1 MGTPPF
7 KRLALESAE
16 ESPWAS
22 EHRGHRGRRVSDP
35 VLGYRGLVRGHGGIP
50 GGAARRLLAAEIPEA
65 HDLSSGVLCQ
75 GWTIDTKYYS
85 ADLSIWTANL
95 GEGFSLGSL
104 PHQDQLAALVM
115 VFDMSDESSFLTLK
129 SWVASIDI
137 QRFEVLLCIGNKAD
151 LVPGHGAHVEYRR
164 RMQRLGESSSD
175 PHPEYLDFGI
185 NESEGCG
192 LLSGEEQCIEIR
204 DSTSKW
210 CIEQNIEY
218 IEACASNADF
228 DKCLSVDGDSQG
240 LERLFGALSAHMWP
254 GMILKSGNRITAP
267 TLIENEES
275 SDDESNYEFDYEVL
289 SHGSDEQW
297 EFIGES
303 STSKRFEGSN
313 EAKDTQDRTQ
323 EVVNAD
329 ANSSASNLLPNETS
343 TETAEEQT
351 VTQDH
356 GTDNG
361 HLNGTQADS
370 TENHASEVTKP
381 FEDEHYGL
389 DDLERLMSEIGNMRS
404 NLRLMPDF
412 QRREMAAKLAMKMA
426 AMFGDDDQEGLE
438 DI

>member
-1 MGTPPF
+1 MEGSLEARPGVLLVGAPGVG
-7 KRLALESAE
+7 KRTILS
-16 ESPWAS
+16 
-22 EHRGHRGRRVSDP
+22 
-35 VLGYRGLVRGHGGIP
+35 
-50 GGAARRLLAAEIPEA
+50 RLLAAEMPEA

-240 LERLFGALSAHMWP
+240 LERLFGVLSAHMWP

-297 EFIGES
+297 EFVGEA

-313 EAKDTQDRTQ
+313 EAKDSQDRTQ
-323 EVVNAD
+323 EVMNAD
-329 ANSSASNLLPNETS
+329 ANSSASNLLPNKTS
-343 TETAEEQT
+343 TEIAEEET

-356 GTDNG
+356 GIDNG

-370 TENHASEVTKP
+370 AENHASEVTKP

-426 AMFGDDDQEGLE
+426 AMFGNDDEEALE

>member
-1 MGTPPF
+1 MEGSLEARPGVLLVGAPGAG
-7 KRLALESAE
+7 KRTILS
-16 ESPWAS
+16 
-22 EHRGHRGRRVSDP
+22 
-35 VLGYRGLVRGHGGIP
+35 
-50 GGAARRLLAAEIPEA
+50 RLLAAEIPET

-75 GWTIDTKYYS
+75 GWTIETKYYS

-95 GEGFSLGSL
+95 GDGFSLGSL
-104 PHQDQLAALVM
+104 PHLDQLAALVM
-115 VFDMSDESSFLTLK
+115 VFDMSDESSFLTLQR
-129 SWVASIDI
+129 WVANVDI

-185 NESEGCG
+185 NKSEGCG
-192 LLSGEEQCIEIR
+192 LLSGEEPCIEIR
-204 DSTSKW
+204 DSTSQW

-254 GMILKSGNRITAP
+254 GMILKSGNKITAP
-267 TLIENEES
+267 SLVEKEES
-275 SDDESNYEFDYEVL
+275 TDDESTYEFEYDVL

-297 EFIGES
+297 EFVGES
-303 STSKRFEGSN
+303 STSRTFEGLN
-313 EAKDTQDRTQ
+313 EASDTQDHTHQ
-323 EVVNAD
+323 AVKGDAD
-329 ANSSASNLLPNETS
+329 SSASNPLPNDTS
-343 TETAEEQT
+343 TETAESST
-351 VTQDH
+351 ATQDH
-356 GTDNG
+356 KTKDSGHVDNTEADTD
-361 HLNGTQADS
+361 
-370 TENHASEVTKP
+370 ENHQSDAPEVNKL

-412 QRREMAAKLAMKMA
+412 QRRETAAKLAMKMA
-426 AMFGDDDQEGLE
+426 AMFGDNDEEGFE

>member
-1 MGTPPF
+1 MEGSLEARPGVLLVGAPGVG
-7 KRLALESAE
+7 KRTILS
-16 ESPWAS
+16 
-22 EHRGHRGRRVSDP
+22 
-35 VLGYRGLVRGHGGIP
+35 
-50 GGAARRLLAAEIPEA
+50 RLLAAEIPDM

-75 GWTIDTKYYS
+75 GWRIETKYYS

-95 GEGFSLGSL
+95 DEEFSLGSL
-104 PHQDQLAALVM
+104 PHLDRLAALVM
-115 VFDMSDESSFLTLK
+115 VFDMSDESSLLTLQ
-129 SWVASIDI
+129 SWAANVDM

-175 PHPEYLDFGI
+175 PHPEYSDFGI
-185 NESEGCG
+185 NESEGYG
-192 LLSGEEQCIEIR
+192 LLSEEEPCIEIR
-204 DSTSKW
+204 NSTSQW

-218 IEACASNADF
+218 IEACASSTDF

-267 TLIENEES
+267 SLVEKEES
-275 SDDESNYEFDYEVL
+275 TDDESNYDFDYEVL

-297 EFIGES
+297 EFVGET
-303 STSKRFEGSN
+303 STSRSFERSN
-313 EAKDTQDRTQ
+313 EANGTQDHTHQ
-323 EVVNAD
+323 VVNASAD
-329 ANSSASNLLPNETS
+329 SSPSNALPNDAS
-343 TETAEEQT
+343 TETAEENT
-351 VTQDH
+351 VTQSNKTEDRDCVDR
-356 GTDNG
+356 T
-361 HLNGTQADS
+361 TADS
-370 TENHASEVTKP
+370 ADDHQGDAPEANNL

-389 DDLERLMSEIGNMRS
+389 DDLETLMSEIGNMRS

-426 AMFGDDDQEGLE
+426 AMFGDDDEEAFE

>member
-1 MGTPPF
+1 MEGSLEERPGVLLVGAPGVG
-7 KRLALESAE
+7 KRTILS
-16 ESPWAS
+16 
-22 EHRGHRGRRVSDP
+22 
-35 VLGYRGLVRGHGGIP
+35 
-50 GGAARRLLAAEIPEA
+50 RLLAVEIPDA

-75 GWTIDTKYYS
+75 GWTIETKYYS

-95 GEGFSLGSL
+95 GEEFSLGSL
-104 PHQDQLAALVM
+104 PHLDRLAALVM
-115 VFDMSDESSFLTLK
+115 ESSLLTLQ
-129 SWVASIDI
+129 SWAANVDM

-175 PHPEYLDFGI
+175 PHPEFLDFGI

-192 LLSGEEQCIEIR
+192 LLSEEEPCIEIR
-204 DSTSKW
+204 NSTSQW

-218 IEACASNADF
+218 IEACASNTDF

-267 TLIENEES
+267 SLVEKEES
-275 SDDESNYEFDYEVL
+275 TDDESNYDFEYEVL
-289 SHGSDEQW
+289 SHGSDDQW
-297 EFIGES
+297 EFVGET
-303 STSKRFEGSN
+303 STSRSFERSN
-313 EAKDTQDRTQ
+313 EANDTQDCTHQ
-323 EVVNAD
+323 VVNPSAE
-329 ANSSASNLLPNETS
+329 SSACNALLSDRP
-343 TETAEEQT
+343 TETTEEST
-351 VTQDH
+351 VTQSNKASDSDH
-356 GTDNG
+356 VDKT
-361 HLNGTQADS
+361 TADS
-370 TENHASEVTKP
+370 VDNHQGDVAEANNL

-389 DDLERLMSEIGNMRS
+389 DDLEKLMSEIGNMRS

-426 AMFGDDDQEGLE
+426 AMFDDDDGEAFE

>member
-1 MGTPPF
+1 MEGSLEARPGVLLVGAPGVG
-7 KRLALESAE
+7 KRTILS
-16 ESPWAS
+16 
-22 EHRGHRGRRVSDP
+22 
-35 VLGYRGLVRGHGGIP
+35 
-50 GGAARRLLAAEIPEA
+50 RLLAVEILEA

-85 ADLSIWTANL
+85 ADISIWTANL
-95 GEGFSLGSL
+95 VEGFSLDSL
-104 PHQDQLAALVM
+104 PHQDQLPALVM

-129 SWVASIDI
+129 SWIANIDV
-137 QRFEVLLCIGNKAD
+137 Q
-151 LVPGHGAHVEYRR
+151 RR
-164 RMQRLGESSSD
+164 RVQRLGESSSD

-185 NESEGCG
+185 NESEGFS
-192 LLSGEEQCIEIR
+192 LLSGEEKRIEIR
-204 DSTSKW
+204 DSTSQW

-275 SDDESNYEFDYEVL
+275 TDDESNYEFDYEVL

-297 EFIGES
+297 EFVGES
-303 STSKRFEGSN
+303 STSRRFEGSK
-313 EAKDTQDRTQ
+313 EAEDTQDHTQ
-323 EVVNAD
+323 QVMGAD
-329 ANSSASNLLPNETS
+329 NNSSPSKLLPNDTS
-343 TETAEEQT
+343 TETTEEKPAIQGHET
-351 VTQDH
+351 
-356 GTDNG
+356 GTD
-361 HLNGTQADS
+361 HLKGTQADS
-370 TENHASEVTKP
+370 DENHQAHAPEVTKL

-412 QRREMAAKLAMKMA
+412 QRR
-426 AMFGDDDQEGLE
+426 
-438 DI
+438 

>member
-1 MGTPPF
+1 MEGSLEARPGVLLVGAPGVG
-7 KRLALESAE
+7 KRTILS
-16 ESPWAS
+16 
-22 EHRGHRGRRVSDP
+22 
-35 VLGYRGLVRGHGGIP
+35 
-50 GGAARRLLAAEIPEA
+50 RLLAAEIPDV

-75 GWTIDTKYYS
+75 GWRIETKYYS

-95 GEGFSLGSL
+95 DEEFSLGSL
-104 PHQDQLAALVM
+104 PHLDRLAALVT
-115 VFDMSDESSFLTLK
+115 VFDMSDESSLLTLQ
-129 SWVASIDI
+129 SWAANVDM

-175 PHPEYLDFGI
+175 PHPEFWDFGI

-192 LLSGEEQCIEIR
+192 LLSEEEPCIEIR
-204 DSTSKW
+204 NSTSQW
-210 CIEQNIEY
+210 CVEQNIEY
-218 IEACASNADF
+218 IEACASNTDF

-267 TLIENEES
+267 SLVEKEES
-275 SDDESNYEFDYEVL
+275 TDDESNYDFDYEVL

-297 EFIGES
+297 EFVGET
-303 STSKRFEGSN
+303 STSRSFERSN
-313 EAKDTQDRTQ
+313 EANGTQDQTRQ
-323 EVVNAD
+323 VVNASAD
-329 ANSSASNLLPNETS
+329 SSPSSALPSDTP
-343 TETAEEQT
+343 TETAEENT
-351 VTQDH
+351 VTQSNKTEDSDYVDR
-356 GTDNG
+356 T
-361 HLNGTQADS
+361 TADS
-370 TENHASEVTKP
+370 ADDYQGDAPEANNL

-389 DDLERLMSEIGNMRS
+389 DDLEKLMSEIGNMRS

-426 AMFGDDDQEGLE
+426 AMFGDDDDEAFE

>member
-1 MGTPPF
+1 MEGSLEARPGVLLVGAPGVG
-7 KRLALESAE
+7 KRTILS
-16 ESPWAS
+16 
-22 EHRGHRGRRVSDP
+22 
-35 VLGYRGLVRGHGGIP
+35 
-50 GGAARRLLAAEIPEA
+50 RLLAAEIPDV

-75 GWTIDTKYYS
+75 GWTIETKYYS
-85 ADLSIWTANL
+85 AELSIWTANL
-95 GEGFSLGSL
+95 GEEFSLGSL
-104 PHQDQLAALVM
+104 PHLDRLAALVM
-115 VFDMSDESSFLTLK
+115 VFDMSDESSLLTLQ
-129 SWVASIDI
+129 SWAANVDI

-192 LLSGEEQCIEIR
+192 LLSEEEPCIEIR
-204 DSTSKW
+204 NSTSQW

-218 IEACASNADF
+218 IEACASNTDF

-267 TLIENEES
+267 SLVEKEETT
-275 SDDESNYEFDYEVL
+275 DDESNYDFEYEVL
-289 SHGSDEQW
+289 SHGSDDQW
-297 EFIGES
+297 EFIGET
-303 STSKRFEGSN
+303 STSRSFERSD
-313 EAKDTQDRTQ
+313 EANDAQDRTHQ
-323 EVVNAD
+323 VVNPSAD
-329 ANSSASNLLPNETS
+329 SSASNALPS
-343 TETAEEQT
+343 DRPTET
-351 VTQDH
+351 TQSNKGKDSDH
-356 GTDNG
+356 VDKTA
-361 HLNGTQADS
+361 ADS
-370 TENHASEVTKP
+370 VDDHQGDVTEANNL

-389 DDLERLMSEIGNMRS
+389 DDLEKLMSEIGNMRS

-426 AMFGDDDQEGLE
+426 AMFGDEDEEAFE

>member
-1 MGTPPF
+1 MEGSLEALPGVLLVGAPGVG
-7 KRLALESAE
+7 KRTILS
-16 ESPWAS
+16 
-22 EHRGHRGRRVSDP
+22 
-35 VLGYRGLVRGHGGIP
+35 
-50 GGAARRLLAAEIPEA
+50 RLLAAEIPEA

-85 ADLSIWTANL
+85 ADISIWTANL
-95 GEGFSLGSL
+95 VEGFSLGSL
-104 PHQDQLAALVM
+104 PHQDRLAALVM

-129 SWVASIDI
+129 SWIANIDI

-164 RMQRLGESSSD
+164 RVQRLGESSSD

-185 NESEGCG
+185 NESEGFG
-192 LLSGEEQCIEIR
+192 LLSGEEKCIEIR
-204 DSTSKW
+204 DSTSRW

-218 IEACASNADF
+218 FEACASDADF

-275 SDDESNYEFDYEVL
+275 TDDESNYEFDYEVL

-303 STSKRFEGSN
+303 STSRRFEGSK
-313 EAKDTQDRTQ
+313 EAEDTQDHTQ
-323 EVVNAD
+323 QVTGAD
-329 ANSSASNLLPNETS
+329 NNSSPSKLLPNDTS
-343 TETAEEQT
+343 TETTEEKPAIQ
-351 VTQDH
+351 
-356 GTDNG
+356 G
-361 HLNGTQADS
+361 HETGSDYLKGTQADS
-370 TENHASEVTKP
+370 DENHQAHAPEVTKL

-426 AMFGDDDQEGLE
+426 TMFGDDDEDGLE
-438 DI
+438 DA